1 MHIKYLCVYMYV
13 CTIYVCKYVGIHTK
27 NINMY
32 MRMYARAYIHKSFL
46 IKKFFSIDFIKIF
59 YESLHSN
66 KQKGCDVL

>member
-1 MHIKYLCVYMYV
+1 MYAP
-13 CTIYVCKYVGIHTK
+13 K

-32 MRMYARAYIHKSFL
+32 VRMYTRAYIQKTFL

-59 YESLHSN
+59 YEYLHSN